1 MSGPAAKLSPQP
13 GGGAAARAWPRLPS
27 RAGAAL
33 FTPATAAWLL
43 PLLRPHRRRLAVLL
57 LISFAAAALG
67 LLPPYISKLVIDRG
81 LMAGDA
87 AELVI
92 WSLALFGIGLLAT
105 GTGAL
110 SNILHMRAS
119 VRMLARMRQRLLSR
133 LAAKPAGWFASQRA
147 GELLARIDG
156 DAAEVQKFAFN
167 AVLGGSSAL
176 IRLVGGSAM
185 LMVLDWRLG
194 LLTALLA
201 PAELAFLI
209 WARPRTERHAAM
221 VRERQGRY
229 SAGLSE
235 TLFGLPALQAARGAG
250 WAQRR
255 SLRDHAGL
263 SQRLI
268 AQNLWGEFTRAVPVL
283 LSALTRSAIFL
294 AGGLMVI
301 RGEWPLGSLIAFIAY
316 MGFMTGPMQS
326 LLGLWHAQ
334 ARVKVAAA
342 RLDAV
347 MQADRPARAAG
358 FAPAGYDLRLAGV
371 TVSRGA
377 AAPAGPLTLTIPEG
391 ARVALRGASGAGKT
405 SLLAVLC
412 GRARPLAGRV
422 TLGGADL
429 SLLDG
434 AGLPERVAYAG
445 QRPFT
450 LRASL
455 RGNLFQ
461 SRAFW
466 ARPENEARVWE
477 MLELFGLAERFRGA
491 GGLDTMLGESGLTLS
506 GGERQRLCLLRA
518 LLTPFDIL
526 ILDEALS
533 EVDPATAARIL
544 AHIDAAFPNTTRILT
559 AHGGAAAGGD
569 FDMEIRLP
577 EGAA

>member
-1 MSGPAAKLSPQP
+1 MTGPAAKLSPQP
-13 GGGAAARAWPRLPS
+13 GSPAAARAWPRLPS
-27 RAGAAL
+27 SAGAAL

-43 PLLRPHRRRLAVLL
+43 PLLSPHRRRLAVLL

-87 AELVI
+87 SQLLV
-92 WSLALFGIGLLAT
+92 WSLALFAVGLLAT
-105 GTGAL
+105 GTGML

-119 VRMLARMRQRLLSR
+119 IRMLARMRQRLLSR
-133 LAAKPAGWFASQRA
+133 LAAKPVGWFGTQRA

-176 IRLVGGSAM
+176 IRLLGGSAM

-194 LLTALLA
+194 LLTAMLA
-201 PAELAFLI
+201 PAELAFLV
-209 WARPRTERHAAM
+209 WARPRTERHAAV
-221 VRERQGRY
+221 VREMQGRY

-235 TLFGLPALQAARGAG
+235 TLFGLPALQAARGTG

-263 SQRLI
+263 NQRLI

-283 LSALTRSAIFL
+283 LSALTRSATFL

-347 MQADRPARAAG
+347 MQSPSAPSNR
-358 FAPAGYDLRLAGV
+358 FSPAGYVLQLDNV
-371 TVSRGA
+371 TVSRGNT
-377 AAPAGPLTLTIPEG
+377 PPLGPLTLSIPEG
-391 ARVALRGASGAGKT
+391 ARVALKGASGSGKT

-412 GRARPLAGRV
+412 GRAQPLAGHV
-422 TLGGADL
+422 SLGGADL
-429 SLLDG
+429 RLLGGDSLPD
-434 AGLPERVAYAG
+434 RVAHAG

-450 LRASL
+450 VRASL

-466 ARPENEARVWE
+466 AKPENEARVWQL
-477 MLELFGLAERFRGA
+477 LELFGMADRFRGPE
-491 GGLDTMLGESGLTLS
+491 GLDTMLGESGLTLS

-533 EVDPATAARIL
+533 EVDPATATRIL
-544 AHIDAAFPNTTRILT
+544 AFIDEAFPRATRILT
-559 AHGGAAAGGD
+559 AHGGAAASGKC
-569 FDMEIRLP
+569 DMVIDLAEVTT
-577 EGAA
+577 